1 MHCSY
6 CGADLLVRD
15 TRDIPYAYRGET
27 TLIENVTG
35 HFCDHCNEVMPD
47 SADGSRVVR
56 EMLEFKKKV
65 DLEHADPLF
74 IVTVRRKLKL
84 GQREAGEVF
93 GVGINAFTDFE
104 KGKARP
110 SVPLVKLL
118 CILNRHP
125 DLLPE
130 VRAACPIVTVK

>member
-6 CGADLLVRD
+6 CGANALVRD
-15 TRDIPYAYRGET
+15 TRHIPYVHRGKA

-35 HFCDHCNEVMPD
+35 HFCGQCNEVMPD
-47 SADGSRVVR
+47 DADGCRVVR
-56 EMLEFKKKV
+56 EMFEFKKKV
-65 DLEHADPLF
+65 DLEHVDPHF
-74 IVTVRRKLKL
+74 IFAVRSKLKL

-93 GVGINAFTDFE
+93 GVGVNAFTNFE
-104 KGKARP
+104 KGRTRP
-110 SVPLVKLL
+110 PVPLVKLL

-130 VRAACPIVTVK
+130 VRAASPVLSGR